1 MTDKLF
7 IDDTPTDFADVITFE
22 NELEES
28 KYWEKRKK
36 QIEKE
41 QND

>member
-22 NELEES
+22 NELEER
-28 KYWEKRKK
+28 KYWEKRKNE
-36 QIEKE
+36 IEKE

>member
-36 QIEKE
+36 
-41 QND
+41 